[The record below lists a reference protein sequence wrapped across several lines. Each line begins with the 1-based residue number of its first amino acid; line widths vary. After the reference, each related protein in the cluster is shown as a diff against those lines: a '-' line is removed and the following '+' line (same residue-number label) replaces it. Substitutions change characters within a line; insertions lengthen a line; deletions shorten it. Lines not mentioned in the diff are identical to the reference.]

1 MGAFVLPCAAG
12 YSVDDDMGIALSDPN
27 PPARHPTREDEMRH
41 QDTRTVVDSAR
52 DTPADAPD
60 DITRLRTEVAR
71 LTRELE
77 EARAENARMREDAA
91 RWPDTES
98 LALQVLDE
106 VEAAIAAG
114 RAMGHGAYAIV
125 HRLRRLLVP
134 SLRADSRARAA
145 QEVRDG

>member
-1 MGAFVLPCAAG
+1 MSEPGRVCINRRWWERDVVEGVWISDGGLDSPD
-12 YSVDDDMGIALSDPN
+12 VDDWPAACRQIAD
-27 PPARHPTREDEMRH
+27 
-41 QDTRTVVDSAR
+41 
-52 DTPADAPD
+52 
-60 DITRLRTEVAR
+60 

-125 HRLRRLLVP
+125 HRLRRLLTP
-134 SLRADSRARAA
+134 SRRADGGAGGA
-145 QEVRDG
+145 